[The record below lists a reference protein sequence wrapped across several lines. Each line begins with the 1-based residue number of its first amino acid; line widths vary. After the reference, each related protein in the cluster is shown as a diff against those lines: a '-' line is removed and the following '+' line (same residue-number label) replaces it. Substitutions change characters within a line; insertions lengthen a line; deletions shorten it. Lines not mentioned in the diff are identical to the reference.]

1 MIGMGFKLA
10 YTALVLVVLVVWLR
24 NYGWRNLLWFS
35 DIALLGAVPA
45 LWLDHAPTAS
55 ILTTA
60 VLVPELMWNLDFLLR
75 LLLRRRILGLTEYMF
90 DAGRPL
96 VLRLL
101 SLFHVPLP
109 AVLLWMV
116 YHYGYDASVGLPGA
130 VLLLA
135 LVLPASRLF
144 SSEDANINWSWH
156 LPFTRHRLPAG
167 IHLPLLFAAMVVLF
181 CLPTDWAMQRWFD
194 AAP

>member
-1 MIGMGFKLA
+1 MAMGFKLA

-35 DIALLGAVPA
+35 DIALIGAVPA

-55 ILTTA
+55 ILATA

-90 DAGRPL
+90 DPARPR

-109 AVLLWMV
+109 AVLLWML
-116 YHYGYDASVGLPGA
+116 YHYGYDAGVGLPGA

-135 LVLPASRLF
+135 VVLPASRLF
-144 SSEDANINWSWH
+144 STEEANINWSWH
-156 LPFTRHRLPAG
+156 LPFAHRRLAAG
-167 IHLPLLFAAMVVLF
+167 VHLPLLFAAMVLLF
-181 CLPTDWAMQRWFD
+181 CLPTDWLMQRLFH

>member
-1 MIGMGFKLA
+1 MIGLGFKLA

-90 DAGRPL
+90 DAGPHIK
-96 VLRLL
+96 LL
-101 SLFHVPLP
+101 TLNGGML
-109 AVLLWMV
+109 
-116 YHYGYDASVGLPGA
+116 
-130 VLLLA
+130 LLLA
-135 LVLPASRLF
+135 VVTLTLADRPYGLVGIFLF
-144 SSEDANINWSWH
+144 IEA
-156 LPFTRHRLPAG
+156 AVC
-167 IHLPLLFAAMVVLF
+167 FAFAKKL
-181 CLPTDWAMQRWFD
+181 RSK
-194 AAP
+194 